1 MEEIEEGE
9 FETNKPEI
17 ERRYRERL
25 NYQALLM
32 QRINS
37 VLIAI
42 DQGYDGLNN
51 LNSLL
56 SILIP
61 EIREGI
67 EEDLRKA
74 KEDREEELEELS
86 KLPKPVWNKEIRE
99 YNRKLIEINRRYVW
113 KVINAIILALHDLG
127 LLLEEERKLD
137 EGGY

>member
-17 ERRYRERL
+17 EKRYRERL

-42 DQGYDGLNN
+42 DQGYDGYTN

-99 YNRKLIEINRRYVW
+99 YRRRLIEINRRYVW